1 MKSENT
7 ENMFSCT
14 LLNVTGD
21 VTIAW
26 DNSTSS
32 DVKKWIQDKLDDGF
46 SFFIVEARFKIFKKK
61 TKITSSKELKD
72 KSGSVVITD
81 EQASELFSNSKPPK
95 ITEALPS
102 EEKTIQVQKD
112 GVFYSSLDIVKKK
125 QMKLGDK
132 SAEKLVENGKVIPLR
147 IQNDKEQNVK
157 KKSTNPDEI
166 VKSNTILTRRMM
178 GG

>member
-1 MKSENT
+1 MNSKNT

-26 DNSTSS
+26 DDSTSS
-32 DVKKWIQDKLDDGF
+32 DVKKWIQNKLDDGF
-46 SFFIVEARFKIFKKK
+46 TFFIVEPKFKIFKSK
-61 TKITSSKELKD
+61 TKITSSTELKD
-72 KSGSVVITD
+72 KNGHVVITD
-81 EQASELFSNSKPPK
+81 EQASELFGNINPPK

-102 EEKTIQVQKD
+102 EEKDIQIQKD

-125 QMKLGDK
+125 QMKLGDE
-132 SAEKLVENGKVIPLR
+132 SAENLVKDGKVIPLR
-147 IQNDKEQNVK
+147 IQNNKEQNVK
-157 KKSTNPDEI
+157 KVSSNPDEI
-166 VKSNTILTRRMM
+166 VKSNTIVTRRMM